1 MGKIWNRKHIV
12 VDNVFAHNVA
22 LEIIKQ
28 DGDLQPKSIKEC
40 RQRNYWPKWKDTIQV
55 ELTSLR
61 KCEVFEPIVKH
72 LRV

>member
-12 VDNVFAHNVA
+12 ADNVFVHNVA
-22 LEIIKQ
+22 FEIIKQ
-28 DGDLQPKSIKEC
+28 DEDLQPKSIKEC

-55 ELTSLR
+55 ELSSLR
-61 KCEVFEPIVKH
+61 KCEVFGPIVKH